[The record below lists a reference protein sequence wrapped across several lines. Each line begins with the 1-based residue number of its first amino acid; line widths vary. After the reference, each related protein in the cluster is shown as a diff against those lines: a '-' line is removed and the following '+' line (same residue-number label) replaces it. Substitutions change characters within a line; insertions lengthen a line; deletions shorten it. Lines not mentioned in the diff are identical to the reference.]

1 MIRIMKKQSL
11 NLIGY
16 ISIIMVIL
24 GLHSCEYESNNI
36 NYVELDKPEDEVQIA
51 IDLAGVNPEEIIYVE
66 NNSIFYYTLFTDG
79 RDILLLQLFWD
90 GVPIET
96 NQNSGEG
103 IIYVENI
110 DDNIHELKL
119 VIAFKTGTESLAER
133 SGLEM
138 YAGEYNFKVKVF
150 DNNYDGLNLRQ
161 EVNSDGHLK
170 LEWDKPNN
178 FEVEGYNVYHGD
190 KNWGELLATI
200 YDPDETF
207 FVDTDYTY
215 GFKRITVEAVVKN
228 SLYSSTFDEIN
239 ISYTTITEE
248 QFEVERKSNY
258 EFSVKWKNPNP
269 FPCKYV
275 LTRNLNNDITV
286 YESDGE
292 WVNVPAL
299 PFPTFS
305 NQYYIYLLPKDADT
319 SNYESYPNIMASFY
333 DKKLSYIDITVNKSE
348 GLIHTLNFSSV
359 DTYDINT
366 MEIVYSAKQAEVI
379 NTGSIIK
386 KTPNGLLSYNMGFG
400 NIHIFSDYKLENK
413 VATFESSE
421 KHYYPL
427 SNNRLL
433 IPEYAGF
440 TIYDINNK
448 DNLLSKTWYK
458 PNGLSTYNPE
468 VNVSPDGNYIYVQC
482 TEHLPSGET
491 NNWIEVY
498 ELKDNSE
505 LSLLSNQTIENR
517 LKLHF
522 NPNNNNEVIAQNH
535 FSKDNKFIIK
545 NIKTNREKEIKGEIK
560 NIDPFTNNI
569 LYRDEDFYQNQR
581 VKILSGDYNSEI
593 MSIGLNSSTSN
604 DMYLINNKL
613 FMLGVYVD
621 LSTLKEWKQ

>member
-1 MIRIMKKQSL
+1 
-11 NLIGY
+11 
-16 ISIIMVIL
+16 MVIL
-24 GLHSCEYESNNI
+24 GLHSCEYESSNF

-79 RDILLLQLFWD
+79 RDVLIRQLFWD

-133 SGLEM
+133 AGLEM

-150 DNNYDGLNLRQ
+150 DNKYDGLNLRQ

-170 LEWDKPNN
+170 LVWDKPNN

-386 KTPNGLLSYNMGFG
+386 NTPNGLLSYNMGFG

-421 KHYYPL
+421 KYYYPL